1 MSNKQASR
9 ITPRSEDYSRW
20 YQDVIRQGDLAEPAE
35 VVKGSMVIKPHGFA
49 VWEKIQRA
57 LDDMFKATGHQ
68 NAYFPLLIP
77 QSFITFAVF
86 DGLLLTDELLDKQNI
101 GGTLPE
107 LIQQTDAKIRT
118 FLPKLYP
125 E

>member
-49 VWEKIQRA
+49 IWER
-57 LDDMFKATGHQ
+57 FKGPSTICSR
-68 NAYFPLLIP
+68 PPVTRMPTSL
-77 QSFITFAVF
+77 S
-86 DGLLLTDELLDKQNI
+86 
-101 GGTLPE
+101 
-107 LIQQTDAKIRT
+107 
-118 FLPKLYP
+118 
-125 E
+125 